1 MKNRSITIQH
11 QANKI
16 KVKKIQEYMEY
27 NWGALNVL
35 KQEYVDSLKRG
46 EKLHHL
52 RVGEQ
57 SIGKPDWL
65 LSRQWKNL
73 DTQVYQTFEGW
84 LELAIRKGRTIIN
97 TWKKERNLSD
107 EEIKRLRTINKYKK
121 WWDKENGCE
130 ELIKEI
136 LKIHKFPVFKKPK
149 NLLIDSLTSTLSPT
163 LIQKD
168 GSFTEHE
175 YWLSVRVLDGE
186 TVDIPVFLDTY
197 YQDRVKNSERATNV
211 FQLFIEDDNLIITQ
225 VIQETSCKTLREK
238 GQDIALDWGLNTL
251 ISTSDGRQLGRSLGQ
266 WLRQRDEELIVL
278 EKELKKNGVPL
289 KKSQRRK
296 NIIHRVREHTKN
308 EINRVLNQLAKED
321 IKSITIE
328 ELDFRYGGL
337 SKKMNRILSRSGRNA
352 FKNKLKD
359 LEETYGIETIEVNP
373 AYTSQECSSC
383 HFVYKGNR
391 KGGVFECKFCG
402 LKKHADNQA
411 AINIFLRRSQ
421 DDNGYKYNT
430 KEYVL
435 SARDQ
440 EFYNLW
446 GISPDLLREQYDTQL
461 VSNVIQE
468 ELLPNS
474 SISRTSQ
481 LCSVNS
487 YHE

>member
-1 MKNRSITIQH
+1 M
-11 QANKI
+11 
-16 KVKKIQEYMEY
+16 
-27 NWGALNVL
+27 
-35 KQEYVDSLKRG
+35 
-46 EKLHHL
+46 
-52 RVGEQ
+52 
-57 SIGKPDWL
+57 
-65 LSRQWKNL
+65 
-73 DTQVYQTFEGW
+73 
-84 LELAIRKGRTIIN
+84 
-97 TWKKERNLSD
+97 
-107 EEIKRLRTINKYKK
+107 
-121 WWDKENGCE
+121 
-130 ELIKEI
+130 
-136 LKIHKFPVFKKPK
+136 
-149 NLLIDSLTSTLSPT
+149 
-163 LIQKD
+163 
-168 GSFTEHE
+168 
-175 YWLSVRVLDGE
+175 
-186 TVDIPVFLDTY
+186 
-197 YQDRVKNSERATNV
+197 
-211 FQLFIEDDNLIITQ
+211 IITQ
-225 VIQETSCKTLREK
+225 VIQETSCETLREN
-238 GQDIALDWGLNTL
+238 GQDIAIDWGLNTL

-321 IKSITIE
+321 IKSIIVE

-383 HFVYKGNR
+383 HFVYKRNR

-421 DDNGYKYNT
+421 DDNGYKYNN

-468 ELLPNS
+468 ESLPNS

>member
-1 MKNRSITIQH
+1 M
-11 QANKI
+11 
-16 KVKKIQEYMEY
+16 
-27 NWGALNVL
+27 
-35 KQEYVDSLKRG
+35 
-46 EKLHHL
+46 
-52 RVGEQ
+52 
-57 SIGKPDWL
+57 
-65 LSRQWKNL
+65 
-73 DTQVYQTFEGW
+73 
-84 LELAIRKGRTIIN
+84 
-97 TWKKERNLSD
+97 
-107 EEIKRLRTINKYKK
+107 
-121 WWDKENGCE
+121 
-130 ELIKEI
+130 
-136 LKIHKFPVFKKPK
+136 
-149 NLLIDSLTSTLSPT
+149 
-163 LIQKD
+163 
-168 GSFTEHE
+168 
-175 YWLSVRVLDGE
+175 LDGE

-197 YQDRVKNSERATNV
+197 YQDRVKNSERVTNI
-211 FQLFIEDDNLIITQ
+211 FQLVIEDDNLIITQ
-225 VIQETSCKTLREK
+225 VIQETSCETLREN
-238 GQDIALDWGLNTL
+238 GQDIAIDWGLNTL

-411 AINIFLRRSQ
+411 AINMFLRRSQ